1 MTIAIYG
8 GSFDPPHIGHEMIV
22 KKALKSLDIKTLFI
36 VPTWLNPFKKSFF
49 APPNLRLK
57 WIEKI
62 WENEKRVKICTYEL
76 ENKRATSTYETL
88 CFLEKKYLITK
99 CYLIIGADNL
109 KNLEKWANFE
119 LLNKKVEFVIASRDD
134 IKIPN
139 NLKKLQ
145 INANISSTILR
156 DTLQEKFISTKIFKS
171 VEKFYKGKKLEK
183 NIQTIIDLIDSKK
196 GENIQVFD
204 MKDKDYFVDSVII
217 ATTMGERHSN
227 ALLDDLKPVLKS
239 INEECLHVENSG
251 DWAVLDL
258 GDKLIHLMSN
268 EYRAKYNLE
277 SFLSDFEKLRE
288 ENHSQN

>member
-1 MTIAIYG
+1 MIVAIYG

-22 KKALKSLDIKTLFI
+22 KKALACLDIDRLFI
-36 VPTWLNPFKKSFF
+36 VPTWLNPFKKNFF
-49 APPNLRLK
+49 APPHVRIKWVKRLWQENK
-57 WIEKI
+57 KI
-62 WENEKRVKICTYEL
+62 QICTYEID
-76 ENKRATSTYETL
+76 NKKPTSTYESV
-88 CFLEKKYLITK
+88 KYLKQNFNIEK

-109 KNLEKWANFE
+109 KNLDKWSNFE
-119 LLNKKVEFVIASRDD
+119 LLRKEVEFVIASRDD
-134 IKIPN
+134 IKIPE

-145 INANISSTILR
+145 INANISSTNLR
-156 DTLQEKFISTKIFKS
+156 DTLQKKFISPKIFKS
-171 VEKFYKGKKLEK
+171 VQKFYKRKKMQEK
-183 NIQTIIDLIDSKK
+183 IEAIVNLLDSKK

-239 INEECLHVENSG
+239 INEKCLHEENSG

-258 GDKLIHLMSN
+258 GDILIHLMSN

-277 SFLSDFEKLRE
+277 SFLSEFEKHRE
-288 ENHSQN
+288 THIEVE